1 MGVAM
6 DEHLG
11 SIVSIASACPPRLA
25 FMGRLLA
32 STSFSSVT
40 IAVMFGQIGTSLSI
54 GPLVPAMVGGWLGYT
69 WGLLK
74 FWESEATRA
83 KAYARDYP
91 ALMRYALATQ
101 FSTWE
106 GCTWM
111 SAARIKAVPAKS
123 ELLHDWLLSGGIGRL
138 SLGIL
143 AAQYCSS
150 SV

>member
-91 ALMRYALATQ
+91 ALMRYALAYAVQ
-101 FSTWE
+101 HVGGLHVDVCGSHK
-106 GCTWM
+106 GCAGKVR
-111 SAARIKAVPAKS
+111 AAS
-123 ELLHDWLLSGGIGRL
+123 
-138 SLGIL
+138 
-143 AAQYCSS
+143 
-150 SV
+150 